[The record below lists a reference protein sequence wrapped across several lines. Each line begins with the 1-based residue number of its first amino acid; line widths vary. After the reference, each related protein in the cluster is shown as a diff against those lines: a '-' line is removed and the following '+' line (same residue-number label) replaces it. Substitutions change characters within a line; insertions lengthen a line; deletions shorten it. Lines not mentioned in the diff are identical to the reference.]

1 MVEYPMT
8 LNFGLLGA
16 GRIGKVHAKAVTSN
30 PKARLVAVA
39 DAMAQA
45 ATDLAG
51 QYDAEV
57 RTIEAIEAAGDIDA
71 VIICTP
77 TDTHAD
83 LIERFAR
90 AGKAIFCEKP
100 IDLDV
105 ERVKQCLKVVDE
117 TAATLMVGFN
127 RRFDPHFQAVKAAI
141 EAGQIGDVEMV
152 TIVSRDPGAP
162 PVDYIK
168 RSGGIFRDMTIH
180 DLDMARYLLG
190 EEIETVSA
198 QASVLVDKAIG
209 TAGDY
214 DSASLM
220 LSTASGKHATISNS
234 RRATYGYDQRIEVHG
249 STGAVSAENQR
260 PVSIEIANG
269 SGYTRPP
276 LHDFFMTRYTEAYA
290 REISAFIDFVESKSL
305 ASPSGM
311 DGLIALALADA
322 ALKSVKEGRAVRVA
336 EVTGSLADRSTFQGR

>member
-1 MVEYPMT
+1 MT
-8 LNFGLLGA
+8 VRFGLLGA

-30 PKARLVAVA
+30 PVAKLIAVA
-39 DAMAQA
+39 DAVPEA
-45 ATDLAG
+45 ARDLAG
-51 QYDAEV
+51 QYGADV
-57 RTIEAIEAAGDIDA
+57 RTIDDIEASSDIDA

-100 IDLDV
+100 VDLDV
-105 ERVKQCLKVVDE
+105 QRVKACLKTVDE
-117 TAATLMVGFN
+117 QGATLMVGFN
-127 RRFDPHFQAVKAAI
+127 RRFDPHFQAVKASI

-152 TIVSRDPGAP
+152 TIVSRDPGPP
-162 PVDYIK
+162 PVDYVK

-180 DLDMARYLLG
+180 DLDMARFLLG
-190 EEIETVSA
+190 EEIDSVSA

-209 TAGDY
+209 EAGDY

-220 LSTASGKHATISNS
+220 LFTASGRHATISNS

-249 STGAVSAENQR
+249 SKGAVAAENQR
-260 PVSIEIANG
+260 PFSIELATA

-290 REISAFIDFVESKSL
+290 NEISSFIGFVESKSP
-305 ASPSGM
+305 ASPSGT

-322 ALKSVKEGRAVRVA
+322 ALKSVQEGRAVKVS
-336 EVTGSLADRSTFQGR
+336 EITGPLADTTIMGR